1 MATSRSGHFDDLG
14 RGACH
19 CKVKRL
25 SQFRMLWEGA
35 AFTAEQNVGFLGQSR
50 HSLIRSPMSAI
61 DPKRTFLCVPAD
73 LFWG

>member
-14 RGACH
+14 RGARH
-19 CKVKRL
+19 CKIKRL
-25 SQFRMLWEGA
+25 SQFRMLSRVL

-61 DPKRTFLCVPAD
+61 DP
-73 LFWG
+73 

>member
-1 MATSRSGHFDDLG
+1 MTLAERRATAKSSGCLSSECCG
-14 RGACH
+14 R
-19 CKVKRL
+19 VL
-25 SQFRMLWEGA
+25 